1 MYNYVNQGGGNVEI
15 KNLKHKLTVF
25 GVYFLGICICWA
37 LKVPCIFQMLFDM
50 PCPGCGMTRAL
61 LSVLRLDF
69 VSAFNYHPMFWSVP
83 VVFAFLIFDGKI
95 FKNKKLNYTVLSLIA
110 VGFAINWAFKLFNV

>member
-1 MYNYVNQGGGNVEI
+1 
-15 KNLKHKLTVF
+15 
-25 GVYFLGICICWA
+25 
-37 LKVPCIFQMLFDM
+37 
-50 PCPGCGMTRAL
+50 MTRAL

-95 FKNKKLNYTVLSLIA
+95 FKNKKINYTVLSLIA